1 MANEISISVKRT
13 CISVISLHSD
23 LQNLTMH
30 VSFEFLGSLYIQ
42 ITFTLIYNIYIVSI
56 IQSII
61 TFIQSYYTIVSII
74 QYVNISQYN
83 TIYYN
88 KVSIIPSVIIL

>member
-1 MANEISISVKRT
+1 M
-13 CISVISLHSD
+13 SVISLHSN

-42 ITFTLIYNIYIVSI
+42 ITFTLIYNLYIVSI

-61 TFIQSYYTIVSII
+61 TFIQSYHTIVSII
-74 QYVNISQYN
+74 QYVSISQYN

-88 KVSIIPSVIIL
+88 IVSIIPSITTL